1 MDLQYFGA
9 NCVKI
14 SSKKFSIVVDDNL
27 KTLGLKPITKPSDIS
42 LRTNQE
48 VSSFPETTFSADI
61 PGEYEISG
69 AIIRGVAARA
79 HMDEEGKQGAV
90 IYTIEAEDARVG
102 VLGHIF
108 PDLSEDQL
116 EQIGMLDVLI
126 VPVGGHGYTL
136 DGVGALKVIKQIEPK
151 VVIPTHYADKAVKYE
166 VPQADLVE
174 AIKDLGMESTE
185 TVSKYK
191 VRAGDPADATKLVI
205 LERQ

>member
-9 NCVKI
+9 NCVRI

-27 KTLGLKPITKPSDIS
+27 KALGLKSITKPSDIS

-48 VSSFPETTFSADI
+48 IPSFQEAAFSADI

-69 AIIRGVAARA
+69 AIIRGIAARA
-79 HMDEEGKQGAV
+79 HMDEEGKQGVV

-108 PDLSEDQL
+108 PELSEDQL
-116 EQIGMLDVLI
+116 EQIGMLDVLV

-151 VVIPTHYADKAVKYE
+151 VIAPVHYADKAIKYD
-166 VPQADLVE
+166 VPQAELNE
-174 AIKDLGMESTE
+174 AIKELGMEPAE
-185 TVSKYK
+185 TVSKYR